1 MLLGNER
8 NCKTEDRFKNIYI
21 YTVICHKHV
30 ILQAKIPY
38 LTKLLCIC
46 ENSAQKLN
54 NFSIHTYYHKEK
66 KMKN

>member
-1 MLLGNER
+1 MLLDIEK
-8 NCKTEDRFKNIYI
+8 NCKIGDRLKKKCIDIVIY
-21 YTVICHKHV
+21 HKHV
-30 ILQAKIPY
+30 ILQGKIPY

-66 KMKN
+66 K